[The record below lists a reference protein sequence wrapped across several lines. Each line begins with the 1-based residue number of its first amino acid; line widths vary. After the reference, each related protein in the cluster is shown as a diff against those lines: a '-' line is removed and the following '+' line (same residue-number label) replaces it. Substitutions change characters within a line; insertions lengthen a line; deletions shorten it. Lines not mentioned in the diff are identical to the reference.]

1 MSKNLAEAK
10 LLAFSIAVALDI
22 LYNFNVMHSDNS
34 PEDVNKTNG
43 TLFTIQA
50 AAEKLSEIME
60 VLE

>member
-10 LLAFSIAVALDI
+10 LLASSIAVALDI
-22 LYNFNVMHSDNS
+22 LYNFNVMQSDNS

>member
-10 LLAFSIAVALDI
+10 LLSSSIARALDI

-34 PEDVNKTNG
+34 LEDIDKTNG

-50 AAEKLSEIME
+50 AAEMLSEIME
-60 VLE
+60 GLE

>member
-10 LLAFSIAVALDI
+10 LLASSIAVALDI

>member
-34 PEDVNKTNG
+34 
-43 TLFTIQA
+43 
-50 AAEKLSEIME
+50 LSEIME